1 MKTVLYLA
9 ALVGLL
15 GSGFPHVDSVHTE
28 SEETVS
34 PHHHP
39 RVMKDTTDD
48 SFTGD
53 FWVRHVGDRRAI
65 IRDGNLGPTIA
76 LDSLSEIPH
85 LYAIGPISGLRGE
98 ITIYDSDVSIAT
110 IRGDAPHV
118 TSTMDEKAIF
128 LVWASADEWTTVR
141 IPRSLTGL
149 GELEAFV
156 RTAARENGL
165 SLTQPFPFRVEGRV
179 SSLTYH
185 IIFKTRQEPH
195 DRAEH
200 RRAKRRFSES
210 DAPVRMVG
218 FWADEAGEGVYT
230 HMGMRTH
237 VHFEREDRTTS
248 GHVDDLVIQP
258 GATLYLPK

>member
-1 MKTVLYLA
+1 MHVSRYSTNEAPRCHENGPLSRRARRIARKRLSVCRQRPDRIRENRTTTSPPTCDERHDRRFVYRR
-9 ALVGLL
+9 LL
-15 GSGFPHVDSVHTE
+15 GASRRRS
-28 SEETVS
+28 
-34 PHHHP
+34 
-39 RVMKDTTDD
+39 
-48 SFTGD
+48 TG
-53 FWVRHVGDRRAI
+53 HLC
-65 IRDGNLGPTIA
+65 DGNLGPTIA

-165 SLTQPFPFRVEGRV
+165 SLAQPFQIGR
-179 SSLTYH
+179 
-185 IIFKTRQEPH
+185 
-195 DRAEH
+195 A
-200 RRAKRRFSES
+200 
-210 DAPVRMVG
+210 
-218 FWADEAGEGVYT
+218 
-230 HMGMRTH
+230 H
-237 VHFEREDRTTS
+237 V
-248 GHVDDLVIQP
+248 
-258 GATLYLPK
+258 